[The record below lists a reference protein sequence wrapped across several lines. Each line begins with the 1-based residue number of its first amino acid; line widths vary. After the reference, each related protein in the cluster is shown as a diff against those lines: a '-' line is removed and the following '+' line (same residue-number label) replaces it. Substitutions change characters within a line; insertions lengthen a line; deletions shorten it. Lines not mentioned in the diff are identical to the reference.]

1 MKDNGGMWS
10 CRAGTEQKFRDQ
22 LCHMLEGGGVSRRWA
37 RCHRLQRGWHVLIR
51 TLKLLPEE
59 MQTPDRGWLAVA
71 AKECSETAV
80 LCVRWDQR
88 AALHVCIFCF
98 SIGEHP
104 GLIWTKPLSSF
115 RDSAPAL

>member
-1 MKDNGGMWS
+1 MEACGA
-10 CRAGTEQKFRDQ
+10 AGLGQSKSSGISSVICWRVEEFLGDGHGAT
-22 LCHMLEGGGVSRRWA
+22 G
-37 RCHRLQRGWHVLIR
+37 LQRGWHVLIR